1 MSEAEKESVKC
12 VYCRCSGAFRRHG
25 NLAYK
30 KNFPS
35 LQAMVKSGRLEVP
48 VIWVEERFLA
58 LRSK

>member
-1 MSEAEKESVKC
+1 MRLLPMLWC
-12 VYCRCSGAFRRHG
+12 FFGATG

-30 KNFPS
+30 KSFPS

-48 VIWVEERFLA
+48 AIWVEERFLA